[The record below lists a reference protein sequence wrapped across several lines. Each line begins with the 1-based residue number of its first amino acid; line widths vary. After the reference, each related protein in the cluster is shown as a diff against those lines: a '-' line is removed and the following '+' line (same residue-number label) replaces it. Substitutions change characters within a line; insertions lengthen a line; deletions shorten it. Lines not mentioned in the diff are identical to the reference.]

1 MNDNIIF
8 TILTWLIP
16 LTIAI
21 VFHEVAHGWVARANG
36 DQTAARLGRLSLNPI
51 KHIDPIGTIALPTF
65 LAVIGAPIFGW
76 AKPVPVMQNQLNNP
90 RWDMVKVAAAG
101 PATNIVLGIIGAVL
115 LGLALAIF
123 GYGGDSLA
131 QAFLLANLLNFITIN
146 IFLALFNMIPIP
158 PFDGSKVLGGF
169 LPPSLGIPFQNLERF
184 GFLFLI
190 ILIVVVPRVTGVN
203 VVAEV
208 VMPPFQWVMERLGS
222 IVTTISG
229 Q

>member
-1 MNDNIIF
+1 MDSNIIF
-8 TILTWLIP
+8 TIATWLIP

-21 VFHEVAHGWVARANG
+21 VFHEVAHGWVAQANG

-51 KHIDPIGTIALPTF
+51 KHIDPIGTVALPTF

-76 AKPVPVMQNQLNNP
+76 AKPVPVMQSQLNNP

-115 LGLALAIF
+115 LGLAIAVF
-123 GYGGDSLA
+123 GPVEKMSVGGFILT
-131 QAFLLANLLNFITIN
+131 NLQNFIVIN

-203 VVAEV
+203 IVAEI
-208 VMPPFQWVMERLGS
+208 VMPPFQWVMGWLGS
-222 IVTTISG
+222 IVTAIAG
-229 Q
+229 G

>member
-1 MNDNIIF
+1 
-8 TILTWLIP
+8 
-16 LTIAI
+16 
-21 VFHEVAHGWVARANG
+21 
-36 DQTAARLGRLSLNPI
+36 
-51 KHIDPIGTIALPTF
+51 
-65 LAVIGAPIFGW
+65 
-76 AKPVPVMQNQLNNP
+76 MQSQLNNP

-115 LGLALAIF
+115 LGVAIVVF
-123 GYGGDSLA
+123 GQAEKMSVGGFILT
-131 QAFLLANLLNFITIN
+131 NLQNFIVIN

-203 VVAEV
+203 VEAEI
-208 VMPPFQWVMERLGS
+208 VMPPFQWVMGWLGS
-222 IVTTISG
+222 IVTAIAG
-229 Q
+229 R

>member
-1 MNDNIIF
+1 MQDNIIF
-8 TILTWLIP
+8 TIATWLIP
-16 LTIAI
+16 LAIAI
-21 VFHEVAHGWVARANG
+21 TFHEVAHGWVARANG

-51 KHIDPIGTIALPTF
+51 KHVDPIGTIALPTL
-65 LAVIGAPIFGW
+65 LAVIGAPMFGW
-76 AKPVPVMQNQLNNP
+76 AKPVPVMQNRLNNP

-115 LGLALAIF
+115 LGVAISIL
-123 GYGGDSLA
+123 GTDTSSA
-131 QAFLLANLLNFITIN
+131 VTAFIIANLQNFIVIN

-203 VVAEV
+203 VVSEI
-208 VMPPFQWVMERLGS
+208 VMPPFQWVMGWLGS
-222 IVTTISG
+222 IVQIFAG
-229 Q
+229 R